1 MRNDRSQCVNM
12 KHLVTL
18 FKAAA
23 EDKDL
28 YHDTIQSANISCQII
43 PVIDFRCCNLDGLK
57 EKLRTPEKYSG
68 LILSSPRCVTS
79 LKQSLASEELDPAWK
94 NKHCFAVG
102 PATEK
107 LARKLFDLNPVG
119 SEAGKAA
126 NLAPIIVKSLGT
138 QKDLPLLMPASN
150 LAPDNISSALS
161 KENITVYSPTVY
173 ETIPSP
179 HLEENIVKSIN
190 ASHENILVFFSPS
203 GANSALPFLEQ
214 NILKTSKIISIGTTT
229 ADALTKSGVVLSG
242 VCQQPTAESLLEL
255 IKPLTHDAK

>member
-1 MRNDRSQCVNM
+1 M

-28 YHDTIQSANISCQII
+28 YHETIQSANISCQII

-150 LAPDNISSALS
+150 LAQDNISSALS

-173 ETIPSP
+173 D
-179 HLEENIVKSIN
+179 
-190 ASHENILVFFSPS
+190 PS

-255 IKPLTHDAK
+255 IKPLTYDAK